1 MLVMRPLLSF
11 LFVLAMSTQIHSQ
24 VFPDAAELKH
34 MSARFAPT
42 PFVVNTDELSA
53 GDHKALAKLIE
64 AGRNIDRL
72 FLEQLWQGN
81 IALYRKLLTEQ
92 SDLGKARLHLFWINK
107 GPWSDLDAHRAF
119 MPGVPERKPLGAN
132 FYPENMTKA
141 DFEKWVAALPP
152 KEAAEAKGFFSVIR
166 GDSNTG
172 NLKAVPYSEAY
183 QPYLKRIAEL
193 LREAGEATGNA
204 SLKRFLDLRAKALL
218 DNDYYASD
226 LAWMDLDAPIDVT
239 IGPYETYNDELFGY
253 KAAFEAYICLKDEA
267 ESNKLQS
274 FSAHLQ
280 DVEDNLPL
288 DPQYR
293 NRKLGAQMP
302 IRVVNQVLSAGDG
315 NHGVQTAAY
324 NLPNDE
330 RVVQQKG
337 SKKVMLKNVQHAKF
351 DSTLLP
357 LSKLVLRPEAQ
368 QDLSFDWFFTHILAH
383 ELSHGIGPHE
393 IRANG
398 KHSSVR
404 LELKDLYSTIEEA
417 KADITGLFMLQF
429 FFDKGILPGG
439 VETERKLYTTF
450 LASSFRTLRF
460 GITEAHG
467 RGMALQFNYLLDRGA
482 FVARQDGK
490 FEVDLMK
497 MKSAVRSLTHELLTI
512 EAQGDYDSAQKMLSK
527 LAVMRPELQ
536 HALDR
541 MNHIPVDIEPI
552 FVTAEKLAPTK
563 HGDEH

>member
-1 MLVMRPLLSF
+1 
-11 LFVLAMSTQIHSQ
+11 
-24 VFPDAAELKH
+24 
-34 MSARFAPT
+34 
-42 PFVVNTDELSA
+42 
-53 GDHKALAKLIE
+53 
-64 AGRNIDRL
+64 
-72 FLEQLWQGN
+72 
-81 IALYRKLLTEQ
+81 
-92 SDLGKARLHLFWINK
+92 
-107 GPWSDLDAHRAF
+107 
-119 MPGVPERKPLGAN
+119 MPGVPPRKPLGAN
-132 FYPENMTKA
+132 FYPEDMTTA
-141 DFEKWVAALPP
+141 DFEKWVAGLPP

-166 GDSNTG
+166 GNSKTRA
-172 NLKAVPYSEAY
+172 LTAVSYSEAY

-193 LREAGEATGNA
+193 LREAAEETGNA
-204 SLKRFLDLRAKALL
+204 SLKRFLELRAKALL

-226 LAWMDLDAPIDVT
+226 LAWMDLDAPLDVT

-288 DPQYR
+288 DAQYR

-357 LSKLVLRPEAQ
+357 LSKLVLPPEAQ
-368 QDLSFDWFFTHILAH
+368 QDISFDWFFTHILAH

-393 IRANG
+393 IEANG
-398 KHSSVR
+398 KRSSVR

-417 KADITGLFMLQF
+417 KADVTGLFMLQF
-429 FFDKGILPGG
+429 FFDKAILPGG
-439 VETERKLYTTF
+439 AGVERKLYTTF

-467 RGMALQFNYLLDRGA
+467 RGMALQFNYLLDHGA
-482 FVARQDGK
+482 FLARHDGT
-490 FEVDLMK
+490 FEVDVIK

-512 EAQGDYDSAQKMLSK
+512 EAKGDYDSAQKMLSR

-541 MNHIPVDIEPI
+541 MNHIPVDIEPV
-552 FVTAEKLAPTK
+552 FVTAEKLAPAK
-563 HGDEH
+563 HSEDGRPR